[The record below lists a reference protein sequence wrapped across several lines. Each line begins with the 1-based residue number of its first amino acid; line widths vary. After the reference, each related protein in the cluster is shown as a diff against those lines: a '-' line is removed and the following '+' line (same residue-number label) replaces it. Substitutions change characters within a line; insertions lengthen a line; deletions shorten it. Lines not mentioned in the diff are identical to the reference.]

1 MLVLRNGI
9 VAAPG
14 VSPET
19 VRDQQAM
26 NLGERMDGDTRL
38 TDFHAG
44 AGDRIQHP
52 RRHDRDDAG
61 RDLNGCE
68 PAIAAL
74 LKSVQPQPL
83 AGERMPAIMDNN
95 ILADMGRMAGRLP
108 SDGATGH
115 SVARTRAATAPPPS
129 TR

>member
-1 MLVLRNGI
+1 M
-9 VAAPG
+9 
-14 VSPET
+14 
-19 VRDQQAM
+19 RDQQAM

-44 AGDRIQHP
+44 AGDGIQHP

-83 AGERMPAIMDNN
+83 AGERMPAILDHN
-95 ILADMGRMAGRLP
+95 IFADMGRMAGRLP
-108 SDGATGH
+108 LGARTTCSPAHPVVPSGRPR
-115 SVARTRAATAPPPS
+115 SVA
-129 TR
+129 